1 VGLQVEYVRPETLRP
16 DPSNPRRI
24 SQQGLRRLARL
35 LDEHGF
41 VDPIIARR
49 EDRLVIAGHQRL
61 KANALRKSPDA
72 LVPVVCLGGIDD
84 GRARAL
90 NVALNNPNAQ
100 GIFDETK
107 LRQVLAGLADSALD
121 LPAVT
126 AYDEDELQALLKDV
140 DEELAGVDLD
150 SVGLDSAALAA
161 DGGDREPDSADVVL
175 VFELSREQYRR
186 AKADLDELIARH
198 DLSCHVRF
206 ER

>member
-1 VGLQVEYVRPETLRP
+1 MGLQVEYVRPETLKP

-24 SQQGLRRLARL
+24 SQEGLRRLARL

-61 KANALRKSPDA
+61 KANALRESPDS
-72 LVPVVCLGGIDD
+72 LVPVVFLDGIDD

-100 GIFDETK
+100 GIFDGTK
-107 LRQVLAGLADSALD
+107 LRQVLAGLADSDLD

-126 AYDEDELQALLKDV
+126 AFDDDELQALLKDV